1 MKKYKNRKDAA
12 KMVVAVLCAACMLT
26 ACGNAEA
33 DAMEEIAASATETTT
48 ESAEVLPTEKPAAE
62 PTEAPAKTVD
72 EGSATEP
79 VEPVAVTA
87 EPDTKPSAE
96 PVAASAGAA
105 AEAGYTCTEMTQTMY
120 AKSAVNVRDLPG
132 TDGNKIG
139 SLKASEE
146 ITVTGKCDQTGW
158 YRFDLNGATAY
169 VSDKYIVS
177 EKPVANTGSTK
188 TANTGNSNT
197 AANQYASNTVDDTF
211 GITEEQI
218 ENFMKTHGDGST
230 GNTGNTVVGNT
241 ITGKL
246 SAENDYFD
254 RAAAEQVFASINAE
268 RTAAGIPA
276 LIWSEDLYNI
286 AVQRCYENDIHAG
299 MRAGTSENLTVGS
312 GCDAATIHQKVHDSE
327 GHRNNYM
334 NSTWA
339 YGAVAVRVLSNTLC
353 GMQLEPYHIAYEVFS
368 AGDNTATNS
377 SVTINT
383 PAQENTEAVAPKTAD
398 ENTSA
403 SSSNVGWSMTPPT
416 QEDGLKNWQEQNP
429 DAEVSFGN

>member
-1 MKKYKNRKDAA
+1 MKHRTHKLAA
-12 KMVVAVLCAACMLT
+12 KAVAAILCAALMLT
-26 ACGNAEA
+26 ACGSKETAN
-33 DAMEEIAASATETTT
+33 TETTPIEAAT
-48 ESAEVLPTEKPAAE
+48 EATSVESTEMTTTEAAVE
-62 PTEAPAKTVD
+62 PTEAPMESETAP
-72 EGSATEP
+72 TETP
-79 VEPVAVTA
+79 AESPAPAVEPT
-87 EPDTKPSAE
+87 
-96 PVAASAGAA
+96 AASVETTAVST
-105 AEAGYTCTEMTQTMY
+105 GYTYSELNQTMY
-120 AKSAVNVRDLPG
+120 AKSAVNVRDLPS
-132 TDGNKIG
+132 TDGKKIG
-139 SLKASEE
+139 SLKAIQE

-158 YRFDLNGATAY
+158 YRFDMNGTTGY

-177 EKPVANTGSTK
+177 EKPVSNVAANTA
-188 TANTGNSNT
+188 TAGNSNT
-197 AANQYASNTVDDTF
+197 AGNQYASNTVDDTF

-230 GNTGNTVVGNT
+230 GNTDNKVVGNT

-286 AVQRCYENDIHAG
+286 AIQRCYENDIHAG

-334 NSTWA
+334 NSTWT
-339 YGAVAVRVLSNTLC
+339 YGAVAVRVLSNTL
-353 GMQLEPYHIAYEVFS
+353 GGIQLEPYHIAYEVFS
-368 AGDNTATNS
+368 AGDNTAANS

-383 PAQENTEAVAPKTAD
+383 PVQDNSVAAAPKTAD
-398 ENTSA
+398 GNTGA

-416 QEDGLKNWQEQNP
+416 QEDGLKKWQEQNP
-429 DAEVSFGN
+429 DVEVSFGN